1 MIFSLPQGPQTEVS
15 HRILENGG
23 IEKRA
28 QVSILCNVS
37 YFDEPHAELRPV
49 AISGVAVSLRA
60 KGARAVASLKKSK
73 FGPVGSIRWGFGNL
87 NKIRLPHK
95 TQNEN
100 L

>member
-1 MIFSLPQGPQTEVS
+1 MKKKVWVKARYINMQLKSGEISTLLMFSSFRQGPQTEVS
-15 HRILENGG
+15 HRVLENGG

-28 QVSILCNVS
+28 QVSVLCNVS

-73 FGPVGSIRWGFGNL
+73 F
-87 NKIRLPHK
+87 
-95 TQNEN
+95 
-100 L
+100 